1 MSDAVTAEI
10 EIAAP
15 PDEVYA
21 VMMDPNRLGE
31 WVTIHR
37 DVSDPPEPPLTEG
50 DSFEQKMALAGKSFK
65 VNWTVTRAE
74 PPTAADWE
82 GKGPAGSGARVSYRI
97 EADGEGSHVRYENE
111 FDFPAGFL
119 GSVAGRL
126 LVRSPA
132 KKEAEKT
139 LARLKELLES

>member
-1 MSDAVTAEI
+1 MSEGVSAEI
-10 EIAAP
+10 EIVAP
-15 PDEVYA
+15 PEEVYD

-37 DVSDPPEPPLTEG
+37 DVSNAPDPPLTEG

-65 VNWTVTRAE
+65 VSWTVVRADA
-74 PPTAADWE
+74 PSAAEWE
-82 GKGPAGSGARVSYRI
+82 GRGPAGSGARVSYRI
-97 EADGEGSHVRYENE
+97 EESGQGSKVRYENE

-132 KKEAEKT
+132 KREAEKT
-139 LARLKELLES
+139 LARLKELLEG

>member
-1 MSDAVTAEI
+1 VSEGVSAEI
-10 EIAAP
+10 EIVAP
-15 PDEVYA
+15 PEEVYD

-37 DVSDPPEPPLTEG
+37 DVSNTPDPPLTEG

-65 VNWTVTRAE
+65 VSWTVVRADA
-74 PPTAADWE
+74 PSAAEWK

-97 EADGEGSHVRYENE
+97 EESGQGSKVRYENE

-132 KKEAEKT
+132 KREAEKT
-139 LARLKELLES
+139 LARLKKLLER